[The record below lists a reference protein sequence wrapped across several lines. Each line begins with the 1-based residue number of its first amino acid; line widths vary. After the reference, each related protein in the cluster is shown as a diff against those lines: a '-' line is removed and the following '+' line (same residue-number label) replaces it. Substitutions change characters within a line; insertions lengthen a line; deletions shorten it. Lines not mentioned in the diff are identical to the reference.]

1 METGAGTGMDWA
13 RLGPPLDVRPLF
25 PRDRR
30 ALLDLLTALDP
41 ADWRRP
47 TVCPGWDV
55 HDVVA
60 HLLHDHLRRL
70 SGGRDG
76 HRGPPFGPGET
87 LPRFITRTNEDFVR
101 ASRQL
106 SPRVLTELLATLGP
120 RLDDFWAGLDP
131 TAPAGLDVSWAA
143 PGAPAPNWLD
153 TAREYTEFWV
163 HQQQIRD
170 AVDRPGA
177 TGPELLHP
185 VLDAFLR
192 ALPHTLRAHP
202 AHAGAVVR
210 VLVPGPAGGAWT
222 AVREDDRWALRTPA
236 TPDDHPTTPATA
248 EIELAA
254 DTLWRLATRGITPR
268 EARRRATVRGDEELA
283 RTALTILAIVR
294 EPDPEPTPEPEPEPE
309 PKPEI

>member
-1 METGAGTGMDWA
+1 MNTGTGMDLTW
-13 RLGPPLDVRPLF
+13 LGPPLDVRPLF
-25 PRDRR
+25 PVDRG

-47 TVCPGWDV
+47 TGCPGWDV

-76 HRGPPFGPGET
+76 HPGSPFGPGET

-101 ASRQL
+101 VSRQL
-106 SPRVLTELLATLGP
+106 SPRVLTELPATLGP

-131 TAPAGLDVSWAA
+131 AAPAGLDVSWAD

-185 VLDAFLR
+185 VLDTFLR

-202 AHAGAVVR
+202 AHGGATVR
-210 VLVPGPAGGAWT
+210 VLVPGPGGGAWT
-222 AVREDDRWALRTPA
+222 AVREGDHWALRTPA
-236 TPDDHPTTPATA
+236 TPDGHPATPATA
-248 EIELAA
+248 EVELAA

-283 RTALTILAIVR
+283 RATLTILAIVR
-294 EPDPEPTPEPEPEPE
+294 EPEPEPEAEPEPEPEPE
-309 PKPEI
+309 I